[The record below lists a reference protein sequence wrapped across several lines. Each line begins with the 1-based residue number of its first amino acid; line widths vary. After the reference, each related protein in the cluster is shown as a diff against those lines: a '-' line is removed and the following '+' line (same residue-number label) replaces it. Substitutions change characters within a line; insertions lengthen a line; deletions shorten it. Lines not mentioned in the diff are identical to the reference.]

1 VAEIKLTELLGRAS
15 RGDRQAQEDLYR
27 VLEPELRKLAH
38 HRFLQH
44 GARERVRITEVVDL
58 AFLRLFP
65 PQPGANAHPVH
76 WRHRGHF
83 FAFVSR
89 NIMQVL
95 IDLLRRE
102 PEKTVAV
109 GGEAEAPGEE
119 LTRDTLLTLRD
130 ALDELEEALSP
141 LHRTIVDLRFWGGC
155 TFDEIAELTGTPK
168 TTVFEELHI
177 ALAFL
182 KDRLRASFPDFGRAA
197 PGSGPAPETPPHGG
211 R

>member
-1 VAEIKLTELLGRAS
+1 MAESKLTELLGRAS

-27 VLEPELRKLAH
+27 ALEPELRKLAH
-38 HRFLQH
+38 HRFLRH
-44 GARERVRITEVVDL
+44 GAGDRVRITEVVDL

-65 PQPGANAHPVH
+65 PQPGANSHPVH

-95 IDLLRRE
+95 IDLLRQQ

-109 GGEAEAPGEE
+109 GDEVEASAEE
-119 LTRDTLLTLRD
+119 VTRNTLLTVRD
-130 ALDELEEALSP
+130 ALDELEEDLSP

-155 TFDEIAELTGTPK
+155 TFDEIAELTRTPK

-177 ALAFL
+177 ALTFL
-182 KDRLRASFPDFGRAA
+182 KDRLRASFPEFGRA
-197 PGSGPAPETPPHGG
+197 PSRETFPHGG